1 MSDTV
6 VSTVRLSR
14 EMAAALSA
22 VAQADEMPVSEALR
36 EAIDRRIAIRRADQ
50 AFQERLKKCLDENR
64 EVLELLSGA
73 STERRNH
80 VQPPT

>member
-6 VSTVRLSR
+6 VSTVRLSK

-22 VAQADEMPVSEALR
+22 VAQADEMPVSEAIR
-36 EAIDRRIAIRRADQ
+36 EAIDRHIAIRRADQ

-64 EVLELLSGA
+64 EVLELLSGGA
-73 STERRNH
+73 T
-80 VQPPT
+80 Q